1 MNPGQVEYKTTQYE
15 FNDEQNK
22 EFSQLASAMSGVGSL
37 LKILALA
44 FVVFFGLIVYDVIQS
59 KSGNYG
65 PAAGVGAGML
75 FFLCMGFWTGSAAHS
90 FRRIVETKNEDIWHL
105 MNALGSLKN
114 MYAMLKGIIM
124 LSLVLVVIGATL
136 IAVAWSKTNG

>member
-1 MNPGQVEYKTTQYE
+1 MVEFKSEQYE
-15 FNDEQNK
+15 FNDEHNK
-22 EFSQLASAMSGVGSL
+22 EFSQLADAMTGVGNL

-44 FVVFFGLIVYDVIQS
+44 FVIFFGLLVYDVVQT

-75 FFLCMGFWTGSAAHS
+75 FFVAMGFWTGSAAHS

-105 MNALGSLKN
+105 MNAVSSLKN
-114 MYAMLKGIIM
+114 MYSMLKGIIM
-124 LSLVLVVIGATL
+124 LSLVLVVVGVTL
-136 IAVAWSKTNG
+136 LAVAWSKNG